1 LGELIDGLP
10 FPYSLGLL
18 LFEVL
23 GLGFLILWTR
33 LIIISNITQA
43 AAVFFFFFSLA
54 KKRNN
59 KIIKNSKIQKR
70 SDFAGFQLPEVRENL
85 SKNHQIYILGFLL

>member
-1 LGELIDGLP
+1 MALP

-23 GLGFLILWTR
+23 GLCFFNTLDKAYLLFPT
-33 LIIISNITQA
+33 LQA
-43 AAVFFFFFSLA
+43 AVRGFFFSSLM

-59 KIIKNSKIQKR
+59 
-70 SDFAGFQLPEVRENL
+70 
-85 SKNHQIYILGFLL
+85 